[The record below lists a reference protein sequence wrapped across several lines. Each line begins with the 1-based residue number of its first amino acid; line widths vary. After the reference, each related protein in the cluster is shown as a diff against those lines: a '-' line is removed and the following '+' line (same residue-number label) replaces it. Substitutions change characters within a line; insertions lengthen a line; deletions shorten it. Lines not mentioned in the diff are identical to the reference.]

1 MENNYEKRAIEILQ
15 NAYGKDARFRDGQL
29 ASILAVLNKKKIL
42 VIQKTGWGKSVV
54 YFIATKILREEGAG
68 PTIIVSPLL
77 ALMKNQVVS
86 AQKLH
91 MQVATINSDNREE
104 HRRIYANLANY
115 DAIIVSPE
123 RLSDEAFMDNLANLR
138 KIRLFVVD
146 EAHSIS
152 DWGHDFRPDYQRIV
166 KLLDH
171 FPADIAILGT
181 TATANQRVIEDIQRQ
196 LGDDLQVVKGD
207 LMRENLAIQVNPCQS
222 DEKRLAWLAQYL
234 QTDEKLKDKQGIIYC
249 LTQRDCETVAEF
261 LKRYGISAEAYHS
274 GLEKDD
280 VHDVA
285 QERITLFDQGKVR
298 ILVATIKLGMGYD
311 KSDVGFIIHYQ
322 LPQNLISYYQQIGRA
337 GRDGEKAYAILL
349 HGPDDEETLEAFI
362 KNAQADPKLLD
373 TIMREIHNGIKAQ
386 ELLANINI
394 KPSKL
399 EEALK
404 YLSIHDYIYKDRGVY
419 RKNTALTFHSEEE
432 TKKQE
437 ALNAMREKELDKMK
451 DFLTL
456 GTCFMQFVLKELDAF
471 DTKTEC
477 DICSNCTR
485 KYLIPI
491 SVQPEYV
498 DAATLFLKN
507 KHGRILPR
515 KRWADNRHIPEE
527 LRFQTGWV
535 LTNEYYSEIG
545 KLVKNGKYRENRFSN
560 ELVELSKEYLKDVMK
575 EHIDVVTAVPSLR
588 RPNLV
593 PDFAQRLA
601 DELHIPFK
609 DLIHKVKQ
617 TDEQKLFQNSYMQQM
632 NIENSIELTD
642 DIREKVIL
650 LVDDMVDSKWTFT
663 VISAKLLQAG
673 AKAVYP
679 FALAKTGKGD

>member
-15 NAYGKDARFRDGQL
+15 NAYGKDAQFRDGQL
-29 ASILAVLNKKKIL
+29 ESILAVLNKKKIL

-451 DFLTL
+451 DYLTL
-456 GTCFMQFVLKELDAF
+456 GTCFMEFVLKELDAF
-471 DTKTEC
+471 DTKAEC

-545 KLVKNGKYRENRFSN
+545 KLVKNGKYKENRFSN

-588 RPNLV
+588 RPKLV

-609 DLIHKVKQ
+609 DIIHKVKQ

-642 DIREKVIL
+642 DIRDKVIL

-673 AKAVYP
+673 AKAIYP

>member
-15 NAYGKDARFRDGQL
+15 NAYGKDAQFRDGQL
-29 ASILAVLNKKKIL
+29 ESILAVLNKKKIL

-451 DFLTL
+451 DYLTL
-456 GTCFMQFVLKELDAF
+456 GTCFMEFVLKELDAF

-498 DAATLFLKN
+498 EAATLFLKN

-527 LRFQTGWV
+527 LRFEAGWG

-545 KLVKNGKYRENRFSN
+545 KLVKNGKYKENRFSN

-588 RPNLV
+588 RPKLV

-642 DIREKVIL
+642 DIRDKVIL

>member
-15 NAYGKDARFRDGQL
+15 SAYGKDARFRDGQL

-68 PTIIVSPLL
+68 PAIIVSPLL
-77 ALMKNQVVS
+77 ALMKNQVAS

-104 HRRIYANLANY
+104 HRRIYANLENY

-166 KLLDH
+166 KLLNH

-545 KLVKNGKYRENRFSN
+545 KLVKNGKYKENRFSN

-588 RPNLV
+588 RPKLV

-609 DLIHKVKQ
+609 DIIHKVKQ

-642 DIREKVIL
+642 DIRDKVIL